1 MTFPFRLEIALGCF
15 GLLAFV
21 HPASA
26 LDQAMLTRLGGVY
39 GGEFTIDQR
48 AVENDEV
55 VEGPTVDATGG
66 RVVLPRRDG
75 QSIRGTIS
83 LGLDLLDFRERVKRI
98 RGRGSSA
105 IYAGRL
111 RIHVRSGDGVP
122 LVGTY
127 SARARIVGD
136 RERLSM
142 RFLVKRPLEG
152 YTPVRTL
159 VMRGKFNT
167 VR

>member
-1 MTFPFRLEIALGCF
+1 MFFPFRLEIALGCF
-15 GLLAFV
+15 GLLACV
-21 HPASA
+21 HSASA

-55 VEGPTVDATGG
+55 VEGPTVDTTGG
-66 RVVLPRRDG
+66 RVVLPRRNG

-83 LGLDLLDFRERVKRI
+83 VGLDLLDFKERVKRV
-98 RGRGSSA
+98 RKRGSSA

-111 RIHVRSGDGVP
+111 RLFVRGGDGVP
-122 LVGTY
+122 LVGVY
-127 SARARIVGD
+127 VARARIVGD

-142 RFLVKRPLEG
+142 RFRVKRQLEG

-159 VMRGKFNT
+159 VMRGKFNA